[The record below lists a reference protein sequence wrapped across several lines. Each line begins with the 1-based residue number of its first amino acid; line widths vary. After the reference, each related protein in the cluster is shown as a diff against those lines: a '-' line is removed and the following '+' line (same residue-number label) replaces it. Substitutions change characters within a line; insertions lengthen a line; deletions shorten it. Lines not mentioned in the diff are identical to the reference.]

1 MKHARPQVPGSTGSR
16 MRNRRRFRRWQEIGV
31 DYQFDFSVI
40 WEHFGTLL
48 MGCLLTLQ
56 LSILAML
63 GALVFAVACVMA
75 LRFYPRFARIPVQ
88 AFVEVVRNT
97 PFLVQVFFLFF
108 GLPAAG
114 IRLEPNVAAMIA
126 LGINGAAYAIEII
139 RGGVESVAK
148 GQTEAAYALGLRP
161 LQTFVHV
168 VMKPALRT
176 IYPALTSQFIF
187 LMLTSSVVSSITARE
202 LTHVASELEAT
213 SFRSF
218 EIYLTVTVLYG
229 VMAILL
235 SLAFTA
241 IYRLAIDYPSR

>member
-1 MKHARPQVPGSTGSR
+1 M
-16 MRNRRRFRRWQEIGV
+16 E
-31 DYQFDFSVI
+31 YQFDFSVI
-40 WEHFGTLL
+40 QEHFGTLL
-48 MGCLLTLQ
+48 VGCLLTLQ

-63 GALVFAVACVMA
+63 GALLFSVACVVA
-75 LRFYPRFARIPVQ
+75 LRFYPRFTILPIQ

-114 IRLEPNVAAMIA
+114 VRLEPNAAAMIA

-139 RGGVESVAK
+139 RSGVDAVAK
-148 GQTEAAYALGLRP
+148 GQTEAAYALGMRP
-161 LQTFVHV
+161 VQTFLHV
-168 VMKPALRT
+168 ILRPALRT
-176 IYPALTSQFIF
+176 IYPALSSQFIF

-202 LTHVASELEAT
+202 LTHVAVELEAI

-229 VMAILL
+229 AMAIML
-235 SLAFTA
+235 SLMFNA